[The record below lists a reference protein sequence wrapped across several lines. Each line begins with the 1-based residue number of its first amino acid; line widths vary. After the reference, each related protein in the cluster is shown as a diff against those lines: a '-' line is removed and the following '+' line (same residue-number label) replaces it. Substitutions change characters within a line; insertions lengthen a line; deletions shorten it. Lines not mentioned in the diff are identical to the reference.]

1 MYFPSLPAIKSAL
14 FIGTTVAL
22 ITPYGF
28 AEDTNECPN
37 IANDQARL
45 ACYDTLFATPTID
58 STTDI
63 EDISAAGVTTVDK
76 KKFRY
81 RIFDKDFAIQPHKA
95 SYLLPYT
102 YSERTNTEP
111 FNPLQE
117 SLDSNQTFDQEEVKF
132 QISFKIPLA
141 QNLFVKDATLW
152 AGYSQ
157 VSLWQMYNSDASAP
171 FRETNYE
178 PELFWQLS
186 TNYDLLGIT
195 LDSVTFGFN
204 HQSNG
209 RGQPLSRSWNR
220 LFGQVEFSHNR
231 WSFAL
236 KPWYRIPENKMDDDN
251 PDIDDYLGYAD
262 YSASYQWRSDLILT
276 GNLRNNF
283 NRKNHS
289 SINLGLIF
297 PIPGPLNGY
306 LEYVNGYGESLIDY
320 NHRTKRIGIGF
331 ILNEWK

>member
-1 MYFPSLPAIKSAL
+1 MRHLLFTGQLLTLSSLAL
-14 FIGTTVAL
+14 HSHASS
-22 ITPYGF
+22 PESC
-28 AEDTNECPN
+28 AD
-37 IANDQARL
+37 IAADADRL
-45 ACYDTLFATPTID
+45 ACYDGFFIDEQTATSENPENISADGVATP
-58 STTDI
+58 
-63 EDISAAGVTTVDK
+63 GRQ
-76 KKFRY
+76 KFRY
-81 RIFDKDFAIQPHKA
+81 RLFDQDFSIQPHKP

-102 YSERTNTEP
+102 YSERINSEP
-111 FNPLQE
+111 FTNLQTIAAP
-117 SLDSNQTFDQEEVKF
+117 DQTLEQEEVKF

-141 QNLFVKDATLW
+141 QNLLVDNSTIW

-157 VSLWQMYNSDASAP
+157 LSLWQMYNNDASAP

-178 PELFWQLS
+178 PELFWQLDTEYHFS
-186 TNYDLLGIT
+186 GIT
-195 LDSVTFGFN
+195 LDSMTLGFN

-209 RGQPLSRSWNR
+209 RGSDLSRSWNR
-220 LFGQVEFSHNR
+220 LYAEFNFSHNR

-236 KPWYRIPENKMDDDN
+236 KPWYRIPEKEEEDDN

-262 YSASYQWRSDLILT
+262 YSASYYWDTDMVLT
-276 GNLRNNF
+276 ARLRHSHSHSNNH
-283 NRKNHS
+283 N

-297 PIPGPLNGY
+297 PLPGPLNGY